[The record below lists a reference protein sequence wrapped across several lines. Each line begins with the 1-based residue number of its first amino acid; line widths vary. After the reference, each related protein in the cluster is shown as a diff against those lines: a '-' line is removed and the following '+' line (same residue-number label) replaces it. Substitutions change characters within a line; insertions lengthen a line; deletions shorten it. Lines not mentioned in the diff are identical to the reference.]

1 MSHTVEADVVVI
13 GGGIAGLWLFRTLNT
28 LGYRA
33 LLLEQNALG
42 GGQTIKSQGIVHGGT
57 KYTLTGQLTNASQAI
72 AGMPERWRNALAGKG
87 GEADPDLRSAR
98 ILSEYHYLW
107 SPGDIGSR
115 MTSFFASKA
124 LRGRV
129 DALTRE
135 QFPAIFKH
143 DGFRGKVYQLNEIV
157 LDIATVT
164 EALVNGLEDKTIKV
178 DWSEQG
184 NARLLTDAQGE
195 IDAVELVDTSLN
207 TSPNNNGHKTLLK
220 AKRFVLAA
228 GEGTEALLNTW
239 GIIDPKMQVRPLQMV
254 MVRHEHPEPIFA
266 HCLGTTPLPRITI
279 TSHPDKDGKWVWYLG
294 GGIAEDGVKQSAEV
308 LIATAKKELK
318 ALLPWVDLSRAQ
330 WDTLRVNRAEPKQSR
345 LLRPDAAFC
354 QPVANAIV
362 TWPTKLALAPNLSD
376 EVIRLLQEDDIR
388 PADEGSFSVP
398 EGFSR
403 PEICPNFWQGH
414 FEQRKTS

>member
-1 MSHTVEADVVVI
+1 MSQTVEADVVVI

-28 LGYRA
+28 LGYRT

-87 GEADPDLRSAR
+87 GEVDPDLRSAR
-98 ILSEYHYLW
+98 ILSDYHYLW

-115 MTSFFASKA
+115 LTSFFASKA

-129 DALTRE
+129 DALTSE

-164 EALVNGLEDKTIKV
+164 RALVSGLEDKTLKV

-184 NARLLTDAQGE
+184 NARLLTNANGE
-195 IDAVELVDTSLN
+195 IDAVALADS
-207 TSPNNNGHKTLLK
+207 NGQTTLLQ

-239 GIIDPKMQVRPLQMV
+239 GVSHPKMQVRPLQMV
-254 MVRHEHPEPIFA
+254 MVRHSHPEPVYA
-266 HCLGTTPLPRITI
+266 HCLGTTPLPRMTI
-279 TSHPDKDGKWVWYLG
+279 TSHPDADGKWVWYLG
-294 GGIAEDGVKQSAEV
+294 GGIAEDGVKQSAEE

-318 ALLPWVDLSRAQ
+318 ALLPWVDLSQAE

-354 QPVANAIV
+354 QPVANGIV

-376 EVIRLLQEDDIR
+376 EVVRLLQEDNIR
-388 PADEGSFSVP
+388 PAADNSFAIP

-414 FEQRKTS
+414 FAQRKTS

>member
-1 MSHTVEADVVVI
+1 MSQTVEADVVVI

-28 LGYRA
+28 LGYRT
-33 LLLEQNALG
+33 LLLEQGSLG

-87 GEADPDLRSAR
+87 EDRDPDLRSAR

-129 DALTRE
+129 DALTKE

-143 DGFRGKVYQLNEIV
+143 NGFRGKVYQLNEIV
-157 LDIATVT
+157 LDIATIT
-164 EALVNGLEDKTIKV
+164 QALVNGLEDKTIKV

-184 NARLLTDAQGE
+184 NARLLTDARGE
-195 IDAVELVDTSLN
+195 IDAVELVD
-207 TSPNNNGHKTLLK
+207 NNGQKTLLK

-239 GIIDPKMQVRPLQMV
+239 GINDPKMQVRPLQMV
-254 MVRHEHPEPIFA
+254 MVRHDHPEPIYA
-266 HCLGTTPLPRITI
+266 HCLGTTPLPRITV

-294 GGIAEDGVKQSAEV
+294 GGIAEDGVKQSAEA
-308 LIATAKKELK
+308 LIAMAKKEMK
-318 ALLPWVDLSRAQ
+318 ALLPWVDLDQAE

-354 QPVANAIV
+354 QPVANGIV

-376 EVIRLLQEDDIR
+376 EVIRLLQENNIR
-388 PADEGSFSVP
+388 PSGDENFSMP

-414 FEQRKTS
+414 FEEGKAS

>member
-1 MSHTVEADVVVI
+1 MSQTVEADVVVI

-28 LGYRA
+28 LGYRT
-33 LLLEQNALG
+33 LLLEQDSLG

-87 GEADPDLRSAR
+87 EDRDPDLRSAR

-129 DALTRE
+129 DALTKE

-164 EALVNGLEDKTIKV
+164 QALVNGLEDKTIKV

-184 NARLLTDAQGE
+184 NARLLTDARGD
-195 IDAVELVDTSLN
+195 IDAVELADS
-207 TSPNNNGHKTLLK
+207 NGQKTLLK

-239 GIIDPKMQVRPLQMV
+239 GINDPKMQVRPLQMV
-254 MVRHEHPEPIFA
+254 MVRHDHPEPIYA
-266 HCLGTTPLPRITI
+266 HCLGTTPLPRITV
-279 TSHPDKDGKWVWYLG
+279 TSHPDKNGKWVWYLG
-294 GGIAEDGVKQSAEV
+294 GGIAEDGVKQSAEA
-308 LIATAKKELK
+308 LIATAKKEMK
-318 ALLPWVDLSRAQ
+318 ALLPWVDLDQAE

-354 QPVANAIV
+354 QPVANGIV

-376 EVIRLLQEDDIR
+376 EVIRLLQEDNIR
-388 PADEGSFSVP
+388 PAGDETFSMP

-414 FEQRKTS
+414 FEEGNAS

>member
-1 MSHTVEADVVVI
+1 MSQTVEADVVVI

-28 LGYRA
+28 LGYRT
-33 LLLEQNALG
+33 LLLEQDSLG

-87 GEADPDLRSAR
+87 EDRDPDLRSAR

-129 DALTRE
+129 DALTKE

-164 EALVNGLEDKTIKV
+164 QALVNGLEDKTIKV

-184 NARLLTDAQGE
+184 NARLLTDARGD
-195 IDAVELVDTSLN
+195 IDAVELADS
-207 TSPNNNGHKTLLK
+207 NGQKTLLK

-239 GIIDPKMQVRPLQMV
+239 GINDPKMQIRPLQMV
-254 MVRHEHPEPIFA
+254 MVRHDHPEPIYA
-266 HCLGTTPLPRITI
+266 HCLGTTPLPRITV

-294 GGIAEDGVKQSAEV
+294 GGIAEDGVKQSAEA
-308 LIATAKKELK
+308 LIATAKKEMK
-318 ALLPWVDLSRAQ
+318 ALLPWVDLDQAE

-354 QPVANAIV
+354 QPVANGIV

-376 EVIRLLQEDDIR
+376 EVIRLLQEDNIR
-388 PADEGSFSVP
+388 PAGDETFSMP

-414 FEQRKTS
+414 FEEGKAS

>member
-1 MSHTVEADVVVI
+1 MSQTVEADVVVI
-13 GGGIAGLWLFRTLNT
+13 GGGIAGLWLFRTLST
-28 LGYRA
+28 LGYRT
-33 LLLEQNALG
+33 LLLERDSLG

-87 GEADPDLRSAR
+87 AVADPDLRSAR

-129 DALTRE
+129 EALTKR
-135 QFPAIFKH
+135 QFPDIFKH

-164 EALVNGLEDKTIKV
+164 QALVDGLEDKTIRV

-184 NARLLTDAQGE
+184 NARLLTGAQSK
-195 IDAVELVDTSLN
+195 IDIIELVDS
-207 TSPNNNGHKTLLK
+207 NGQTTLLK

-228 GEGTEALLNTW
+228 GEGSAEFLNGW
-239 GIIDPKMQVRPLQMV
+239 GVNDPKMQVRPLQMV
-254 MVRHEHPEPIFA
+254 MVRHTHPEPIYA
-266 HCLGTTPLPRITI
+266 HCLGTTPFPRITV

-294 GGIAEDGVKQSAEV
+294 GGIAEDGAKQSAEA
-308 LIATAKKELK
+308 LISTAKKEMK
-318 ALLPWVDLSRAQ
+318 ALLPWVDLDYSE
-330 WDTLRVNRAEPKQSR
+330 WDTLRVNRAEPKQNR
-345 LLRPDAAFC
+345 LLRPDSAFC
-354 QPVANAIV
+354 QPVANGIV
-362 TWPTKLALAPNLSD
+362 TWPTKLALAPNLTD
-376 EVIRLLQEDDIR
+376 EVVRLLQEDNIR
-388 PADEGSFSVP
+388 PIVGESFSIS
-398 EGFSR
+398 EGFYR
-403 PEICPNFWQGH
+403 PEVCPNFWQGH
-414 FEQRKTS
+414 FERAKHHEPASW

>member
-1 MSHTVEADVVVI
+1 MSQTVEADVVVI

-28 LGYRA
+28 LGYRT

-72 AGMPERWRNALAGKG
+72 AGMPERWRNALVGKG
-87 GEADPDLRSAR
+87 GEVDPDLRSAR

-115 MTSFFASKA
+115 LTSFFASKA

-129 DALTRE
+129 DALTSE

-164 EALVNGLEDKTIKV
+164 RALVSGLEDKTLKV

-184 NARLLTDAQGE
+184 NARLLTNANGE
-195 IDAVELVDTSLN
+195 IDAVALADS
-207 TSPNNNGHKTLLK
+207 NGQTTLLQ

-228 GEGTEALLNTW
+228 GEGAEALLNTW
-239 GIIDPKMQVRPLQMV
+239 GVSQPKMQVRPLQMV
-254 MVRHEHPEPIFA
+254 MVRHSYPEPVYA
-266 HCLGTTPLPRITI
+266 HCLGTTPLPRMTI
-279 TSHPDKDGKWVWYLG
+279 TSHPDIDGKWVWYLG
-294 GGIAEDGVKQSAEV
+294 GGIAEDGVKQSAEE
-308 LIATAKKELK
+308 LIVTAKKELK
-318 ALLPWVDLSRAQ
+318 ALLPWVDLSQAE

-354 QPVANAIV
+354 QPVANGIV

-376 EVIRLLQEDDIR
+376 EVVRLLQEDNIR
-388 PADEGSFSVP
+388 PATDNSFVMP

-414 FEQRKTS
+414 FVQGKTL

>member
-1 MSHTVEADVVVI
+1 MSQTVEADVVVI

-28 LGYRA
+28 LGYRT
-33 LLLEQNALG
+33 LLLEQDSLG

-87 GEADPDLRSAR
+87 EDRDPDLRSAR

-129 DALTRE
+129 DALTKE

-164 EALVNGLEDKTIKV
+164 QALVNGLEDKTIKV

-184 NARLLTDAQGE
+184 NARLLTDARGD
-195 IDAVELVDTSLN
+195 IDAVELADS
-207 TSPNNNGHKTLLK
+207 NGQKTLLK
-220 AKRFVLAA
+220 AKRFVLAS

-239 GIIDPKMQVRPLQMV
+239 GINDPKMQVRPLQMV
-254 MVRHEHPEPIFA
+254 MVRHDHPEPIYA
-266 HCLGTTPLPRITI
+266 HCLGTTPLPRITV

-294 GGIAEDGVKQSAEV
+294 GGIAEDGVKQSAEA
-308 LIATAKKELK
+308 LIATAKKEMK
-318 ALLPWVDLSRAQ
+318 ALLPWVDLDQAE

-354 QPVANAIV
+354 QPVANGIV

-376 EVIRLLQEDDIR
+376 EVIRLLQEANIR
-388 PADEGSFSVP
+388 PAGDETFSMP

-414 FEQRKTS
+414 FEEGKTS

>member
-1 MSHTVEADVVVI
+1 MAQTIETDVVVI

-33 LLLEQNALG
+33 VLLEQDSLG

-72 AGMPERWRNALAGKG
+72 AGMPDRWRNALAGEG
-87 GEADPDLRSAR
+87 DVADPDLRQAR

-129 DALTRE
+129 DTLSKDR
-135 QFPAIFKH
+135 FPAIFKH
-143 DGFRGKVYQLNEIV
+143 EGFRGKVYQLNEIV

-164 EALVNGLEDKTIKV
+164 QALVQGLEDKTVKV

-184 NARLLTDAQGE
+184 NARLNKDSQGNIDSIELTEASGE
-195 IDAVELVDTSLN
+195 SV
-207 TSPNNNGHKTLLK
+207 LLK
-220 AKRFVLAA
+220 ARRYVLAA

-239 GIIDPKMQVRPLQMV
+239 GVKDPKMQVRPLQMV
-254 MVRHEHPEPIFA
+254 MVRHKHPEPIYA
-266 HCLGTTPLPRITI
+266 HCLGTTPLPRITV
-279 TSHPDKDGKWVWYLG
+279 TSHPDSDGKWVWYLG
-294 GGIAEDGVKQSAEV
+294 GGIAEDGVKQSAEA
-308 LIATAKKELK
+308 LIATAKKEMR
-318 ALLPWVDLSRAQ
+318 ALLPWVDLDQAE
-330 WDTLRVNRAEPKQSR
+330 WDTLRVNRAEPKQNR

-354 QPVANAIV
+354 QPVANGIV

-376 EVIRLLQEDDIR
+376 EVIRLLQDDNIR
-388 PADEGSFSVP
+388 PAGDETFSMP

-403 PEICPNFWQGH
+403 PEICPNFWQGY
-414 FEQRKTS
+414 FEGHLEETVS

>member
-1 MSHTVEADVVVI
+1 MSQTVETDVVVI

-33 LLLEQNALG
+33 VLLEQDSLG

-72 AGMPERWRNALAGKG
+72 AGMPDRWRNALAGEG
-87 GEADPDLRSAR
+87 DVADPDLSEAR

-129 DALTRE
+129 DRLSKDR
-135 QFPAIFKH
+135 FPAIFKH

-164 EALVNGLEDKTIKV
+164 QALVQGLEDKTVKV

-184 NARLLTDAQGE
+184 NARLNKDSQGNIDSIELTEANGE
-195 IDAVELVDTSLN
+195 NV
-207 TSPNNNGHKTLLK
+207 LLK
-220 AKRFVLAA
+220 ARRYVLAA

-239 GIIDPKMQVRPLQMV
+239 GVKAPKMQVRPLHMV
-254 MVRHEHPEPIFA
+254 MVRHKHPEPIYA
-266 HCLGTTPLPRITI
+266 HCLGTTPLPRITV
-279 TSHPDKDGKWVWYLG
+279 TSHPDSDGKWVWYLG
-294 GGIAEDGVKQSAEV
+294 GGIAEDGVKQSAEA
-308 LIATAKKELK
+308 LIATAKKEMK
-318 ALLPWVDLSRAQ
+318 ALLPWVDLDQAE
-330 WDTLRVNRAEPKQSR
+330 WDTLRVNRAEPKQNR

-354 QPVANAIV
+354 QPVANGIV

-376 EVIRLLQEDDIR
+376 EVIRLLQEDNIR
-388 PADEGSFSVP
+388 PAGDETFSIP

-403 PEICPNFWQGH
+403 PVICPNFWQGH
-414 FEQRKTS
+414 FEGHLEETLS

>member
-1 MSHTVEADVVVI
+1 MTQSIETDVVVI
-13 GGGIAGLWLFRTLNT
+13 GGGIAGLWLFRSLTT

-33 LLLEQNALG
+33 VLLEQDSLG

-57 KYTLTGQLTNASQAI
+57 KYTLSGQLTTASQAI
-72 AGMPERWRNALAGKG
+72 AGMPERWRNALAGQ
-87 GEADPDLRSAR
+87 GEVADPDLRSAR

-135 QFPAIFKH
+135 HFPAIFKH
-143 DGFRGKVYQLNEIV
+143 DRFRGKVYQLNEIV

-164 EALVNGLEDKTIKV
+164 QALVKGLEDKIVKV

-184 NARLLTDAQGE
+184 NARLLTGPQGT
-195 IDAVELVDTSLN
+195 IDAVELTKDS
-207 TSPNNNGHKTLLK
+207 GDKILLT
-220 AKRFVLAA
+220 AQRFVLAA

-239 GIIDPKMQVRPLQMV
+239 GVNDPKMQVRPLHMV
-254 MVRHEHPEPIFA
+254 MVRHHYPEPVYA
-266 HCLGTTPLPRITI
+266 HCLGTTPLPRMTI
-279 TSHPDKDGKWVWYLG
+279 TSHPDTDGKWVWYLG
-294 GGIAEDGVKQSAEV
+294 GGIAEDGVKQSAEA
-308 LIATAKKELK
+308 LIATAKKEMK
-318 ALLPWVDLSRAQ
+318 ALLPWVDLEQAE

-354 QPVANAIV
+354 QPVANGIV

-376 EVIRLLQEDDIR
+376 EVIRLLQNDHIH
-388 PADEGSFSVP
+388 PTGDEAFSLGA
-398 EGFSR
+398 GFSK

-414 FEQRKTS
+414 FKGTTL

>member
-1 MSHTVEADVVVI
+1 MTKILETDVVVI

-28 LGYRA
+28 LGYKA
-33 LLLEQNALG
+33 ILLEQGSLG

-72 AGMPERWRNALAGKG
+72 ASMPDRWRNALAGH
-87 GEADPDLRSAR
+87 GEGADPDLSSAS
-98 ILSEYHYLW
+98 ILSNFHYLW
-107 SPGDIGSR
+107 SPGDLGSR

-129 DALTRE
+129 DVLKKD
-135 QFPAIFKH
+135 QFPDIFKH

-164 EALVNGLEDKTIKV
+164 KVLTAGLEDRIIQV

-184 NARLLTDAQGE
+184 NATLKTGDTGD
-195 IDAVELVDTSLN
+195 IDAVELTDN
-207 TSPNNNGHKTLLK
+207 TGERITLI
-220 AKRFVLAA
+220 AKRFVLSA
-228 GEGTEALLNTW
+228 GEGTQGLLNRW
-239 GIIDPKMQVRPLQMV
+239 GINEPKMQVRPLQMV
-254 MVRHEHPEPIFA
+254 MVRHTHPEPIYA

-294 GGIAEDGVKQSAEV
+294 GGIAEDGVKQSAEA
-308 LIATAKKELK
+308 LIATAKKEMK
-318 ALLPWVDLSRAQ
+318 ALLPWVDLDQAE
-330 WDTLRVNRAEPKQSR
+330 WATLHVNRAEPKQNR

-354 QPVANAIV
+354 QPVGNGIV

-376 EVIRLLQEDDIR
+376 EVVKMLKDADIQPSTDDF
-388 PADEGSFSVP
+388 AVP
-398 EGFSR
+398 GTFTQ
-403 PEICPNFWQGH
+403 PEICPNFWQDS
-414 FEQRKTS
+414 FKD

>member
-1 MSHTVEADVVVI
+1 MSQTVEADVVVI

-28 LGYRA
+28 LGYRT
-33 LLLEQNALG
+33 LLLEQDSLG

-87 GEADPDLRSAR
+87 EDRDPDLRSAR

-129 DALTRE
+129 DALTKE

-143 DGFRGKVYQLNEIV
+143 NGFRGKVYQLNEIV
-157 LDIATVT
+157 LDIATISQ
-164 EALVNGLEDKTIKV
+164 ALVNGLEDKTIKV

-184 NARLLTDAQGE
+184 NARLLTDARGD
-195 IDAVELVDTSLN
+195 IDAVELVDS
-207 TSPNNNGHKTLLK
+207 NGQKTLLK

-239 GIIDPKMQVRPLQMV
+239 GINDPKMQVRPLQMV
-254 MVRHEHPEPIFA
+254 MVRHDHPEPIYA
-266 HCLGTTPLPRITI
+266 HCLGTTPLPRITV

-294 GGIAEDGVKQSAEV
+294 GGIAEDGVKQSAEA
-308 LIATAKKELK
+308 LIATAKKEMK
-318 ALLPWVDLSRAQ
+318 ALLPWVDLDQAE

-354 QPVANAIV
+354 QPVANGIV

-376 EVIRLLQEDDIR
+376 EVIRLLQEGSVR
-388 PADEGSFSVP
+388 PAGDENFSMP

-414 FEQRKTS
+414 FEEGKAS

>member
-1 MSHTVEADVVVI
+1 MSQTVEADVVVI

-28 LGYRA
+28 LGYRT
-33 LLLEQNALG
+33 LLLEQDSLG

-87 GEADPDLRSAR
+87 EDRDPDLRSAR

-129 DALTRE
+129 DALTKE

-164 EALVNGLEDKTIKV
+164 QALVNGLEDKTIKV

-184 NARLLTDAQGE
+184 NARLLTDARGD
-195 IDAVELVDTSLN
+195 IDAVELADS
-207 TSPNNNGHKTLLK
+207 NGQKTLLK

-239 GIIDPKMQVRPLQMV
+239 GINDPKMQVRPLQMV
-254 MVRHEHPEPIFA
+254 MVRHDHPEPIYA
-266 HCLGTTPLPRITI
+266 HCLGTTPLPRITV

-294 GGIAEDGVKQSAEV
+294 GGIAEDGVKQSAEA
-308 LIATAKKELK
+308 LIATAKKEMK
-318 ALLPWVDLSRAQ
+318 ALLPWVDLDQAE

-354 QPVANAIV
+354 QPVANGIV

-376 EVIRLLQEDDIR
+376 EVIRLLQEANIR
-388 PADEGSFSVP
+388 PAGDETFSMP

-414 FEQRKTS
+414 FEEGKTS

>member
-1 MSHTVEADVVVI
+1 MSQTVEADVVVI

-28 LGYRA
+28 LGYRT
-33 LLLEQNALG
+33 LLLEQDSLG

-87 GEADPDLRSAR
+87 EERDPDLRSAR

-129 DALTRE
+129 DALTKE

-143 DGFRGKVYQLNEIV
+143 NGFRGKVYQLNEIV

-164 EALVNGLEDKTIKV
+164 QALVNGLKDKTIKV

-184 NARLLTDAQGE
+184 NARLNKDSQGNIDSIELTEANGE
-195 IDAVELVDTSLN
+195 NV
-207 TSPNNNGHKTLLK
+207 LLK
-220 AKRFVLAA
+220 ASRYVLAS

-239 GIIDPKMQVRPLQMV
+239 GINDPKMQVRPLQMV
-254 MVRHEHPEPIFA
+254 MVRHDHPEPIYA
-266 HCLGTTPLPRITI
+266 HCLGTTPLPRITV
-279 TSHPDKDGKWVWYLG
+279 TSHPDNDGKWVWYLG
-294 GGIAEDGVKQSAEV
+294 GGIAEDGVKQSAEA
-308 LIATAKKELK
+308 LIATAKKEMK
-318 ALLPWVDLSRAQ
+318 ALLPWVDLDQAE
-330 WDTLRVNRAEPKQSR
+330 WDTLRVNRAEPKQNR

-354 QPVANAIV
+354 QPVANGIV

-376 EVIRLLQEDDIR
+376 EVIRLLQEDNIR
-388 PADEGSFSVP
+388 PAGDENFSIP

-414 FEQRKTS
+414 FEEGKAS